1 MGNRLLFVVLT
12 CLTAIAG
19 CTSKERLETAPDSP
33 LEGFGEYVS
42 GILPYRMKNIAA
54 DGTGRPILVMYL
66 HGGSSKGNDNE
77 AQMKEA
83 AVGVISKY
91 LADNSISSIFIVP
104 QCPSS
109 GSWGAK
115 MNEPL
120 ARLLEEYEDSCD
132 GIYVLGGS
140 MGGTGTWSLANAYPE
155 KFSGIMPVA
164 GKPGTASAGNFKA
177 MRVCTVMSESD
188 EVMKTTRI
196 GRGDENNLRR
206 CQGILREHQCC
217 RRQCFLHDSPG
228 IRAMVPSDNMR
239 AVLHGRASSLAVR
252 KIT

>member
-1 MGNRLLFVVLT
+1 MGNRLLFVALT

-91 LADNSISSIFIVP
+91 LADNSR
-104 QCPSS
+104 
-109 GSWGAK
+109 A
-115 MNEPL
+115 
-120 ARLLEEYEDSCD
+120 
-132 GIYVLGGS
+132 
-140 MGGTGTWSLANAYPE
+140 
-155 KFSGIMPVA
+155 
-164 GKPGTASAGNFKA
+164 TASKYHLPFGYGNA
-177 MRVCTVMSESD
+177 VMTSS
-188 EVMKTTRI
+188 TLIIT
-196 GRGDENNLRR
+196 
-206 CQGILREHQCC
+206 
-217 RRQCFLHDSPG
+217 
-228 IRAMVPSDNMR
+228 
-239 AVLHGRASSLAVR
+239 ASGN
-252 KIT
+252 